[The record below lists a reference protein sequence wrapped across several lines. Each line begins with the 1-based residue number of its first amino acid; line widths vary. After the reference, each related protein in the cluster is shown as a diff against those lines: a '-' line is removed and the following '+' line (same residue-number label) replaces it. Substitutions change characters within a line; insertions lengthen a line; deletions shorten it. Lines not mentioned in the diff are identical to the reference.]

1 MNFISSAIRAKA
13 STSVKAFT
21 VRVDGGKLEP
31 ALGSRAHV
39 RSSSPQKSPSFKT
52 PRLKNPLLP
61 PSVVTLSRRPRIM
74 KSISFTGSPSRTTD
88 CSLCGHTKISLWGR
102 RETEVSKDDQNTYPS
117 HQIQT
122 EVPLDI
128 SPEIM
133 NFFSARA
140 DIYSIA
146 VHLSIYYSKGY
157 RFSFPSSIRDHGIYL
172 VSSPHEN
179 WQHCM
184 DLSQVPLVQKPEM
197 MAVNLKEAAPVL
209 K

>member
-74 KSISFTGSPSRTTD
+74 KSISFTGSPSRSTF
-88 CSLCGHTKISLWGR
+88 K
-102 RETEVSKDDQNTYPS
+102 
-117 HQIQT
+117 
-122 EVPLDI
+122 
-128 SPEIM
+128 
-133 NFFSARA
+133 
-140 DIYSIA
+140 
-146 VHLSIYYSKGY
+146 
-157 RFSFPSSIRDHGIYL
+157 
-172 VSSPHEN
+172 
-179 WQHCM
+179 
-184 DLSQVPLVQKPEM
+184 
-197 MAVNLKEAAPVL
+197 AVNLKEAAPVL
-209 K
+209 KSSKHVPQPHQRPSKLFNHKRNFQ